1 MALGIFM
8 SGTFFPI
15 LVIYPG
21 FFTARSNPL
30 IITFTSSLRD
40 AVAGAETMAIEAR
53 TIGELFRKLVERYPR
68 MQEHLDVGVAVSI
81 DGQIY
86 RDDWSTKIPE
96 DATEVFL
103 IPRIQGG

>member
-1 MALGIFM
+1 
-8 SGTFFPI
+8 
-15 LVIYPG
+15 
-21 FFTARSNPL
+21 L

-40 AVAGAETMAIEAR
+40 AVAGAETMSIEAR

-86 RDDWSTKIPE
+86 RDDWGTKIPD

>member
-1 MALGIFM
+1 
-8 SGTFFPI
+8 
-15 LVIYPG
+15 
-21 FFTARSNPL
+21 L

-40 AVAGAETMAIEAR
+40 AVDGAETMPINAA

-68 MQEHLDVGVAVSI
+68 MQAQLDVGVAVSI
-81 DGQIY
+81 DGQIF
-86 RDDWSTKIPE
+86 RDDWSTKIPH